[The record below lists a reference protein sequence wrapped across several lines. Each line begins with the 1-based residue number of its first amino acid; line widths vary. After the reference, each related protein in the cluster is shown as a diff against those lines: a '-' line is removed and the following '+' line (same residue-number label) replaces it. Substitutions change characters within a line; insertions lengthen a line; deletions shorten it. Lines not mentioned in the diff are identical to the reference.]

1 MPQKPNMSVT
11 SRFQAEQRPLASRRI
26 PSPFP
31 NPPPN
36 RSAIPRLSFD
46 GPSPKMGCSAEDIA
60 RAIGVHSLT
69 NAVIF
74 PDTNVFSREMD
85 MAIWDAFWKRRIRL
99 TPLVFKELLPWL
111 KTPFRNKSVRDRV
124 RAELNTQI
132 SLDAS
137 RNQHVFSLL
146 PSEMSSLRV
155 LHLNNDDEF
164 MRHGYDYYFR
174 LLCLRKLLGPIA
186 NGILRKKLGRTP
198 TNDEFVA
205 EVQKQFG
212 PRGLLLAK
220 KGLQCLDSTGKLSVM
235 KMADEQLV
243 VMAVLTAITRGTE
256 VFIVTRDPDV
266 LEQYFK
272 LLILIKEHYRSMLIA
287 DYYAAH
293 PDRVAF
299 KEVPIENDGTHV
311 PPFMG
316 GSVLRLETTDD
327 NFNILPRQF
336 HFACVYCF
344 LLADGPTEMKLT
356 QCSFCAETEM
366 AEVLKVKAR
375 TGGLSTDKFDGRNCT
390 IVTSRLTPTD
400 HKVTVSIGRET
411 PVPMGPLG
419 TFGFDDY
426 QNTIFEKE
434 ETTHFEIVR

>member
-1 MPQKPNMSVT
+1 MSQKPNMSVT
-11 SRFQAEQRPLASRRI
+11 SRFQAEQRPLASRSI
-26 PSPFP
+26 SSPFP

-36 RSAIPRLSFD
+36 RTALPRLSFH
-46 GPSPKMGCSAEDIA
+46 GPSPKMDCSAEDIA
-60 RAIGVHSLT
+60 RAIGVYSLP

-74 PDTNVFSREMD
+74 PDTNVFSKEMD

-99 TPLVFKELLPWL
+99 TPLVFNELQPWL

-124 RAELNTQI
+124 QAELNTQR

-146 PSEMSSLRV
+146 PSEMSRLRV
-155 LHLNNDDEF
+155 LNLNYGDEF
-164 MRHGYDYYFR
+164 MRHGCDYYFK
-174 LLCLRKLLGPIA
+174 LLSLRKLLGPMA
-186 NGILRKKLGRTP
+186 TRILTERLGRPP

-205 EVQKQFG
+205 EVQRQFG

-220 KGLQCLDSTGKLSVM
+220 NGLQCLDSAGKLSAAR
-235 KMADEQLV
+235 MADEQLV
-243 VMAVLTAITRGTE
+243 VMAVVTAIVRGTE
-256 VFIVTRDPDV
+256 VIIVTRDPDV

-272 LLILIKEHYRSMLIA
+272 LLNLIKEHYRSMLIA

-299 KEVPIENDGTHV
+299 KEVPIETDGTRV
-311 PPFMG
+311 SPFTG
-316 GSVLRLETTDD
+316 RSVLRLETTDA
-327 NFNILPRQF
+327 NFNPLPRKF
-336 HFACVYCF
+336 HFVCVYCF
-344 LLADGPTEMKLT
+344 LLADGPTKMKLT

-366 AEVLKVKAR
+366 AEVLRVKAR

-411 PVPMGPLG
+411 PVPMGPMG

-434 ETTHFEIVR
+434 ETTHFEITS